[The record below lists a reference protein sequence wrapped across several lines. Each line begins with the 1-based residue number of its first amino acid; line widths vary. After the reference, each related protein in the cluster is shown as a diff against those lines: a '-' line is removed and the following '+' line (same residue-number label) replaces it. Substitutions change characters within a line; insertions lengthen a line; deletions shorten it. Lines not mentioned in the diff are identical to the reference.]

1 MTTLR
6 LLLNVGL
13 LAGLLAG
20 RIACAQ
26 AASEPATSQLAAPEE
41 KHLRDVRQLTFGG
54 SNAEA
59 YFSADGKRLI
69 FQSTRDDLQCDQIFT
84 MNVDGT
90 AQKMVSTGK
99 GRTTC
104 GYIFPHQDK
113 ILYSST
119 HLADAACPPRPDYSK
134 GYVWAV
140 YPGFDIFTAKL
151 DGSDL
156 RQLTTTP
163 GYDAEATISQDGKK
177 IVFTSLRNGDL
188 DIYSMDANGKH
199 VKQLTHELGYDGG
212 PFFSADRKWIVYR
225 AYHPKTEQE
234 IAEYKELL
242 KQNLVR
248 PTTLEIW
255 IMKADGSGK
264 RQLTNLNAA
273 SFAPSFFPDG
283 KRIIFATNLGSTG
296 GMGNFELYAINVD
309 GTGLERITFSDGFD
323 GFPMFSPDGKQL
335 VWISHRNG
343 KAQRETNVFIGRS
356 QFPPPGSAQTS
367 GAAPIPSEPGS
378 RTKAP
383 TRRNET
389 AGGGAS
395 KRGRGW
401 GRFER
406 RHRDSQ
412 LLLVLNAHLRPTA
425 AGVEM
430 QIRYIT
436 SANDRYAT
444 RSRLYEKIVG
454 LLRGEAK
461 PQGSAPVQQN

>member
-1 MTTLR
+1 MKTRR
-6 LLLNVGL
+6 LLRNLAL
-13 LAGLLAG
+13 LAGVLNSHLAFTQV
-20 RIACAQ
+20 ANPSA
-26 AASEPATSQLAAPEE
+26 SQLAMPEE
-41 KHLRDVRQLTFGG
+41 RHLRNVRQVTFGG

-69 FQSTRDDLQCDQIFT
+69 FQSTRDNLQCDQIFI
-84 MNVDGT
+84 MNADGT
-90 AQKMVSTGK
+90 DQKMVSTGK

-104 GYIFPHQDK
+104 SYIFPHNDR

-119 HLADAACPPRPDYSK
+119 HLASAECPPRPDYSK

-156 RQLTTTP
+156 KQLTATP
-163 GYDAEATISQDGKK
+163 GYDAEATISEDGKK
-177 IVFTSLRNGDL
+177 IVFTSMRNGDL
-188 DIYSMDANGKH
+188 DIYSMDADGKH

-212 PFFSADRKWIVYR
+212 PFFSKDRKWIVYR

-242 KQNLVR
+242 AQNTIR

-283 KRIIFATNLGSTG
+283 KRIIFATNVGSTG
-296 GMGNFELYAINVD
+296 GMGNFELYTINVD
-309 GTGLERITFSDGFD
+309 GTGLERITYYDGFD

-343 KAQRETNVFIGRS
+343 KAPRETNVFV
-356 QFPPPGSAQTS
+356 AD
-367 GAAPIPSEPGS
+367 
-378 RTKAP
+378 
-383 TRRNET
+383 
-389 AGGGAS
+389 
-395 KRGRGW
+395 W
-401 GRFER
+401 
-406 RHRDSQ
+406 
-412 LLLVLNAHLRPTA
+412 
-425 AGVEM
+425 VE
-430 QIRYIT
+430 
-436 SANDRYAT
+436 
-444 RSRLYEKIVG
+444 
-454 LLRGEAK
+454 
-461 PQGSAPVQQN
+461 